1 MQCWTPTSI
10 NSLINCSEFREG
22 PPGWS
27 RGTGALDLW
36 EETEGAGL
44 MQLGAER
51 ALGNP
56 SSSLS
61 ACGEVT
67 EQMEAVHTTVCGRVQ
82 EASGL
87 RWNERFRLKIRR
99 NSFTMTAKQWASCP
113 KRLCSFHPWRFSKT
127 YLDKALSNQVWL
139 QRWLCFQHEAGLE
152 TFLDPFQ
159 RELFCKSVMCTISTY
174 CHRFTFWYCSRVGKG
189 NNWKDLLKTKWA
201 ELWCTHELSGNVKTV
216 HQHIQLQSVDHS
228 LRYVRFCLLWSSSLS

>member
-51 ALGNP
+51 ALGKP

-61 ACGEVT
+61 ACREVT
-67 EQMEAVHTTVCGRVQ
+67 EQTEAVHTTVCGRVQ

-87 RWNERFRLKIRR
+87 R
-99 NSFTMTAKQWASCP
+99 
-113 KRLCSFHPWRFSKT
+113 
-127 YLDKALSNQVWL
+127 
-139 QRWLCFQHEAGLE
+139 
-152 TFLDPFQ
+152 
-159 RELFCKSVMCTISTY
+159 
-174 CHRFTFWYCSRVGKG
+174 
-189 NNWKDLLKTKWA
+189 
-201 ELWCTHELSGNVKTV
+201 
-216 HQHIQLQSVDHS
+216 
-228 LRYVRFCLLWSSSLS
+228 